1 MQGVQV
7 FNDSG
12 VLAIDADY
20 QNLCYVGQM
29 RISDMANITSEYTN
43 SWESVTSIKAYGG
56 RMPAP
61 VNINSLC
68 VAVVEMLGGEYVSA
82 SAFPTD
88 GYIDVHAFADNQRIP
103 NRVFV
108 FANVRIRDDNFG
120 LEIFNANGDIVFD
133 SDNRYLRILP
143 VPAGR
148 QFGLMFT
155 QCDIILKFLML
166 DNPFH
171 SFQRGLAFFTAVM
184 FNCSAGGV
192 INRSQREAVLTPA
205 PPVDWNNPNLQRD
218 LSLVRNPLIVDLT
231 GL

>member
-29 RISDMANITSEYTN
+29 RISDMANITSEYTD

-155 QCDIILKFLML
+155 QCDIILKSLML
-166 DNPFH
+166 YAPA
-171 SFQRGLAFFTAVM
+171 QRGVAFFTAVM

-192 INRSQREAVLTPA
+192 INRLQREAMLTPA
-205 PPVDWNNPNLQRD
+205 PPVDWDNPDLQRD

>member
-29 RISDMANITSEYTN
+29 RISDMADITSEYTN
-43 SWESVTSIKAYGG
+43 PWRSTTPIKAYGG
-56 RMPAP
+56 RIPAP

-82 SAFPTD
+82 SVFPTD
-88 GYIDVHAFADNQRIP
+88 GHIDVHAFADSQQIP

-120 LEIFNANGDIVFD
+120 LEVFNADGDIVFD

-143 VPAGR
+143 VPAGKP
-148 QFGLMFT
+148 FGLMFT
-155 QCDIILKFLML
+155 QCDIVFECLRIYA
-166 DNPFH
+166 PA
-171 SFQRGLAFFTAVM
+171 QRGLAFFKAVM
-184 FNCSAGGV
+184 FNCSAAGA
-192 INRSQREAVLTPA
+192 INRSQREAIITPA
-205 PPVDWNNPNLQRD
+205 PPVEWDNPSFHRD

>member
-7 FNDSG
+7 FSNSG

-43 SWESVTSIKAYGG
+43 SRESVTSIKAYGG

-88 GYIDVHAFADNQRIP
+88 GYIDVHAFADNQKIP

-148 QFGLMFT
+148 RFGLMFT
-155 QCDIILKFLML
+155 QCDIILKYLTFCGP
-166 DNPFH
+166 D
-171 SFQRGLAFFTAVM
+171 QRGLAVFTAVM
-184 FNCSAGGV
+184 FNCSAGGA
-192 INRSQREAVLTPA
+192 INRSQREATLTPA
-205 PPVDWNNPNLQRD
+205 PPTDWNNPNLQRD